1 MAHTVI
7 DNKFYVD
14 TAFLNS
20 LGGIP
25 GVSLEHM
32 GFGEFYA
39 KTPMGTVDFDR
50 MRGKDFLG
58 QSGRSHKAYDRE
70 GYGTKATE
78 WLIDQVESK
87 GKSVRVARSPSNK
100 MCDASTFSA
109 AWITSEGKVIPMP
122 GDTHSKWAERYVESD
137 PGYQSYT
144 GTPVQYLRDRLRW
157 VRLVNGE
164 VIDVGPKGSTGP
176 AMEAVVDIIL
186 GCVTAN
192 RRTDPEASTVLYGVG
207 GRATDVVIADFVTK
221 HGTTAQIS
229 ALYDHLEA
237 RDVALRKNVIRLAAA
252 RPDLREHLLPLVR
265 EAAAVV
271 PPEDAPKVGDILYS
285 SWGYDQ
291 TNIDFYEVR
300 RVMGSMIVIQEL
312 ENKIVRNDGP
322 MHYVVP
328 ITGQYKGAPL
338 RRKFGPR
345 WNGKGYAVSVHSSAS
360 ASLWDG
366 TPKGET
372 GWGYGH

>member
-50 MRGKDFLG
+50 MRGKDFPG

-87 GKSVRVARSPSNK
+87 GKSVRVASD
-100 MCDASTFSA
+100 DA
-109 AWITSEGKVIPMP
+109 
-122 GDTHSKWAERYVESD
+122 
-137 PGYQSYT
+137 
-144 GTPVQYLRDRLRW
+144 
-157 VRLVNGE
+157 
-164 VIDVGPKGSTGP
+164 
-176 AMEAVVDIIL
+176 
-186 GCVTAN
+186 
-192 RRTDPEASTVLYGVG
+192 
-207 GRATDVVIADFVTK
+207 
-221 HGTTAQIS
+221 
-229 ALYDHLEA
+229 
-237 RDVALRKNVIRLAAA
+237 ALRKNVIRLAAA
-252 RPDLREHLLPLVR
+252 RPDLREHLLPLVK